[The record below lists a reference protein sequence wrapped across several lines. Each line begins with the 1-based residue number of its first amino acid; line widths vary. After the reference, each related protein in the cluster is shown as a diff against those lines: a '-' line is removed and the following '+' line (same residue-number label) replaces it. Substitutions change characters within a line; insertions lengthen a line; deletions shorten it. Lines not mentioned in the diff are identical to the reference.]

1 MKRFRSVG
9 SDKCSMLLTDFKAD
23 AQSCGNTGVFREGS
37 ITEERRNLHS
47 HEVDNSDRSCIE
59 YDSMM

>member
-37 ITEERRNLHS
+37 ITEEEGIYTVMKWTTLIVLAS
-47 HEVDNSDRSCIE
+47 
-59 YDSMM
+59 SMIQ

>member
-9 SDKCSMLLTDFKAD
+9 SDRCSMLLTDFKAD

-37 ITEERRNLHS
+37 ITEKEES
-47 HEVDNSDRSCIE
+47 THEVDNSDRSCIE
-59 YDSMM
+59 CSRIQ